1 MRNDNVQ
8 PLIRDYLNT
17 ISSAPKL
24 TDLGCA
30 NGWGSR
36 EISSLTK
43 CRALGHIMTDTIV
56 GNCYHKY
63 ECPICKIK
71 YREDSSD

>member
-8 PLIRDYLNT
+8 PLIRDILNNA
-17 ISSAPKL
+17 SAPKL

-43 CRALGHIMTDTIV
+43 CRALGHIMTETTI
-56 GNCYHKY
+56 GRCYTKY
-63 ECPICKIK
+63 ECLICGIF
-71 YREDSSD
+71 YTEDSGD